1 MFRNPALVGAG
12 EQAMFVGEYQH
23 TIDTKGRL
31 IIPQKFRDGLGEKF
45 IATKGLDN
53 CLFVYPMDAWQQIE
67 QKFKTIPSTSKDARA
82 FARLFFSGA
91 TECELDKQG
100 RILLPANLREHAGL
114 EKEVVVLGVS
124 TKVEIWSRENWEK
137 YSSEAEPTYEE
148 IAEKIVEFDLGI

>member
-1 MFRNPALVGAG
+1 MWRQVIRP
-12 EQAMFVGEYQH
+12 MFVGEYQH
-23 TIDTKGRL
+23 TVDTKGRL

-53 CLFVYPMDAWQQIE
+53 CLFVYPMEAWQQIE

-100 RILLPANLREHAGL
+100 RILLPANLREHAAL
-114 EKEVVVLGVS
+114 EKDAVVLGVS
-124 TKVEIWSRENWEK
+124 TKVEIWSRENWNK